1 MIREL
6 DIKHGGFMLR
16 RDLSAA
22 IFASAAGSAV
32 VSRRAEAQ
40 SCTAPCYAQTSAEI
54 TAGVTPVNLSYPCG
68 VVDRYATN
76 TTPGTTNMST
86 ALQSA
91 INVAVAAV
99 GSGHSGIPV
108 RFLASTYLITTPPS
122 FGTAT
127 NVQKPLDIGGVGLGT
142 IVVNNAASSTG
153 ASFSLVSGVY
163 LHDMVLA
170 GNSAHKNDG
179 VHVDGTTTAV
189 YGWLIERVY
198 SLMPGIGFYLKNTNT
213 GVIRDCWHWRD
224 NAPFMPIPQTVTS
237 SDISHGIYATGGF
250 VHQISI
256 YDFGSACSVNYTSGQ
271 RWIKNDATQSLNFSI
286 RGGLPVNESPSNTQK
301 FLELGSVAGTSHIV
315 GAEISG
321 VYHES
326 GYLEFNG
333 MSCSNVY
340 SCTNGGV
347 ADADGLGL
355 NFTSNSVANMIGA
368 NSEDSAIL
376 AFDAASGGNII
387 MGGNYGSY
395 ADTVSPTYAAPNTYM
410 AANRSAS
417 KGGLIVNKPAF
428 SSSMTANLVSGK
440 LVLIV
445 ASSSTSFSINAP
457 TNPTLGDQLTLTI
470 ANTSGGA
477 LGTGVFNS
485 VFRLPSATPTMP
497 AAGFQRTWLFYYDGA
512 YWETISMPS
521 ADAPYA

>member
-1 MIREL
+1 
-6 DIKHGGFMLR
+6 MLR

-22 IFASAAGSAV
+22 IFASAAGSAIL
-32 VSRRAEAQ
+32 SRQAEAQ
-40 SCTAPCYAQTSAEI
+40 TCTSPCYPQTAAEI
-54 TAGVTPVNLSYPCG
+54 AAGVTPVNFTYSCG
-68 VVDRYATN
+68 VVDRYGTN
-76 TTPGTTNMST
+76 TTPGTTNMSA

-91 INVAVAAV
+91 INVALAAL
-99 GSGHSGIPV
+99 GSGHSGIAV
-108 RFLASTYLITTPPS
+108 RFLAATYLVTTPPS

-127 NVQKPLDIGGVGLGT
+127 NLQKPLDIGGVGLGT
-142 IVVNNAASSTG
+142 IVVNNATAGT
-153 ASFSLVSGVY
+153 AATFSLVSGVH
-163 LHDMVLA
+163 LHDLVLA

-179 VHVDGTTTAV
+179 VHVDGTSTAV

-198 SLMPGIGFYLKNTNT
+198 SLMPGVGFYLKNTNT

-224 NAPFMPIPQTVTS
+224 NAPSMPIPQAVTS
-237 SDISHGIYATGGF
+237 SDINHGIYATGGF

-256 YDFGSACSVNYTSGQ
+256 YDFASACSVNYASGQ
-271 RWIKNDATQSLNFSI
+271 RWIKNDATQSLNFAI

-301 FLELGSVAGTSHIV
+301 LLELGSVAGTSHIV
-315 GAEISG
+315 GAEVVG

-340 SCTNGGV
+340 SCSNGGV
-347 ADADGLGL
+347 PDASGLGL
-355 NFTSNSVANMIGA
+355 NFASNSVANVIGA
-368 NSEDSAIL
+368 NDEDSSRL
-376 AFDAASGGNII
+376 AFDGASGGNII

-395 ADTVSPTYAAPNTYM
+395 ADSVSPTYAAPNSYM

-417 KGGLIVNKPAF
+417 KGGLILNKLTY

-445 ASSSTSFSINAP
+445 ATSSAAFTINAP

-477 LGTGVFNS
+477 LGAGWFNA

-497 AAGFQRTWLFYYDGA
+497 ATGFQRTWLFYYDGS
-512 YWETISMPS
+512 YWEAISMPS